1 MRQQNTGLLF
11 DSREHMNTHGYLN
24 GYTTVTSF
32 CVDKVQQL
40 ARRANKVGSKGVIST
55 YNPFCSTLKLKV

>member
-1 MRQQNTGLLF
+1 MRQQHTSLSF
-11 DSREHMNTHGYLN
+11 DSREQVNTRGYLN
-24 GYTTVTSF
+24 GYTTSF

>member
-1 MRQQNTGLLF
+1 MRQQHTGLLF
-11 DSREHMNTHGYLN
+11 DSREHVNTH